1 MSNSTPPPEQIRV
14 VGTCGNCRHWKDTN
28 RDWDEIA
35 KPTDPDTY
43 EPMAMPFEVKVCKH
57 PALLFCE
64 RPLETNGFA
73 VADGSKYMAN
83 LYTAK
88 DFGCVRHEI

>member
-1 MSNSTPPPEQIRV
+1 MS
-14 VGTCGNCRHWKDTN
+14 TCAICRHWTTSG
-28 RDWDEIA
+28 REWDEIA

-43 EPMAMPFEVKVCKH
+43 EPMEMPFEVKVCKH

-73 VADGSKYMAN
+73 SAACATRLDPDGREHTKSRVPAVHAMQR
-83 LYTAK
+83 
-88 DFGCVRHEI
+88 RHGLHA